1 MLYLKE
7 TLIPTLYIYVR
18 YIIQTQHIW
27 SPLSPNLEPTHSSYI
42 GTYGQSAD
50 FLIVLKKET
59 KCTHQLVD
67 LGEEDLL
74 IQGNNRKV
82 REELKGGLLAKSG
95 KLIFWRAKSKEM
107 ATLFL
112 KNLIVSKRSLGHTD
126 HLYTYKGHVE
136 HIYKKCRKFIT

>member
-1 MLYLKE
+1 MLHQKE
-7 TLIPTLYIYVR
+7 TLILYIYVR

-95 KLIFWRAKSKEM
+95 KLIFQGRS
-107 ATLFL
+107 FL
-112 KNLIVSKRSLGHTD
+112 EGKVQKKWNLNWAQVWFKYWLHRQIICFCLQSEGN
-126 HLYTYKGHVE
+126 
-136 HIYKKCRKFIT
+136 